1 MNAPAPIVNPY
12 SDEATFPLEEFIHDP
27 FPFWAHLREHHPV
40 WYHAETGVYH
50 VTRYRDVVGVFA
62 DSENWSNQMYSKSL
76 GVVFGPTM
84 LQYDGREHVV
94 RRTIIAPELVGR
106 RLDGYKVL
114 IERNAEQLIDRMRA
128 KVRAGEPVDL
138 VADFCTW
145 LPVQV
150 ICDMLGLPSEDMPF
164 FHDCYQKMMAGLS
177 AYSPEQRAMGIKAA
191 TDFKRY
197 CAPIVAER
205 KKNPGSDFISRVLSA
220 EVDGEQLSN
229 EEVEAFLALLL
240 TAGGETTDKAMSGMW
255 ACLLEDPDQL
265 DQVKAHPELLDPAFG
280 ETMRHSFPI
289 LGQQR
294 YSINEVEIAGV
305 RIPAGSN
312 VNISIGSA
320 NNDPEIFANP
330 RRFDLNRSD
339 LWLAKELR
347 KGYDDGE
354 RFGHLGF
361 GLGKHFC
368 PGYEMARVEAVISGQ
383 VLLEAFPDIR
393 LGPDADLHPVIR
405 GSTRAPLHVP
415 AVLTAR

>member
-1 MNAPAPIVNPY
+1 MSPAAEVFNPY
-12 SDEATFPLEEFIHDP
+12 SDQATCPIDEFIHDP
-27 FPFWAHLREHHPV
+27 FPFWASLREHAPV
-40 WYHAETGVYH
+40 WRHPQTGIYH

-62 DSENWSNQMYSKSL
+62 DSEHWSNQMYAKTL

-94 RRTIIAPELVGR
+94 RRTIIAPELVGK

-114 IERNAEQLIDRMRA
+114 IERNAEKLIDKMRG
-128 KVRAGEPVDL
+128 RRQVDL

-150 ICDMLGLPSEDMPF
+150 ICDMLGLPEADMPF

-177 AYSPEQRAMGIKAA
+177 AYEQGKRDAGIKAA
-191 TDFKRY
+191 HDFKAY
-197 CAPIVAER
+197 CAPIVEER
-205 KKNPGSDFISRVLSA
+205 RHHPGSDFISRVVSA
-220 EVDGEQLSN
+220 EVEGEKLGN
-229 EEVEAFLALLL
+229 DEVEAFLALLL

-255 ACLLEDPDQL
+255 AALLSDDDQIG
-265 DQVKAHPELLDPAFG
+265 QVKDDSTKLDPAFG
-280 ETMRHSFPI
+280 ETMRHSFPV

-294 YSINEVEIAGV
+294 YCIADVEVAGTTIAA
-305 RIPAGSN
+305 RSH

-320 NNDPEIFANP
+320 NNDPEIFDEP

-339 LWLAKELR
+339 LWLTKELR

-354 RFGHLGF
+354 KFGHLGF

-368 PGYEMARVEAVISGQ
+368 AGYEMARVEAVISGQ
-383 VLLEAFPDIR
+383 YLLDAFPKLR
-393 LGPDADLHPVIR
+393 LVPGADVHPVVQ
-405 GSTRAPLHVP
+405 GSTRAPLSVP
-415 AVLTAR
+415 ALLD